1 MPFPSDPNLS
11 VLIGADSLAIRRS
24 GVGRMTLEIA
34 RAARASAAI
43 DYTGLLLAHGVETID
58 VIDHL
63 DDEPIAHPRQLQ
75 QVPIPW
81 KVAVG
86 RVPGVQLL
94 RRIKHG
100 GLNRKIRHLKAAQSG
115 RLIYHEPNMIAR
127 PIPLPTVVTIN
138 DLSWHHEPSWHPAE
152 RLQWIQ
158 RNLRATLRRAN
169 RFVAISEFTKQ
180 AVVRELGVAADRID
194 VVPLAPAEEFQPI
207 PAAAAAPVLARFELA
222 DRGYVFSISTLEPRK
237 NFDRLLAA
245 HLHLPA
251 DLRRRAPLVIA
262 GGKGWGEVLSRPE
275 ADAAIRDGTVR
286 LLGHVA
292 DADLVALCSR
302 AAVFAYVSLYEGF
315 GLPVVE
321 AMAAGSPVLASS
333 TTAVGELAAGA
344 ALLVDPLDV
353 AAITNGLRLL
363 IEDPDYAE
371 QLRQSGLARSAEY
384 TWQRTIDTLILS
396 WRKALA

>member
-1 MPFPSDPNLS
+1 MPFVPEPNLS

-34 RAARASAAI
+34 RAARTCAAI
-43 DYTGLLLAHGVETID
+43 DYTALLLAHGVETVD

-63 DDEPIAHPRQLQ
+63 DDDPIAHPRQLR

-100 GLNRKIRHLKAAQSG
+100 GLNRKIRQLKAAQSG
-115 RLIYHEPNMIAR
+115 RLLYHEPNMIAR

-152 RLQWIQ
+152 RLQWIE
-158 RNLRATLRRAN
+158 RNLRATLRRAS
-169 RFVAISEFTKQ
+169 RFVAISEFTRQ
-180 AVVRELGVAADRID
+180 AVIRELGVAPDRID
-194 VVPLAPAEEFQPI
+194 VVPLAPAKEFQPI
-207 PAAAAAPVLARFELA
+207 SAADAAPVLARFELS
-222 DRGYVFSISTLEPRK
+222 DHGYVFSISTIEPRK

-251 DLRRRAPLVIA
+251 ELRRRAPLVIA
-262 GGKGWGEVLSRPE
+262 GGKGWGEVLARPE

-321 AMAAGSPVLASS
+321 AMATGSPVLASS
-333 TTAVGELAAGA
+333 TTAVGELAEGA
-344 ALLVDPLDV
+344 ALLVNPLDE
-353 AAITNGLRLL
+353 AAISDGLRRL
-363 IEDPDYAE
+363 IEDTDHAE
-371 QLRQSGLARSAEY
+371 RLRQAGLLRSADY
-384 TWQRTIDTLILS
+384 SWQNTIDALVVS